1 MIGKKEYINNL
12 TKIIKD
18 IIVEL
23 ENDNKKKKISSN
35 QDFNNKIEEIK
46 HYDKKNFYLIEKK
59 EKIISIL

>member
-23 ENDNKKKKISSN
+23 ENDNKKKK
-35 QDFNNKIEEIK
+35 
-46 HYDKKNFYLIEKK
+46 
-59 EKIISIL
+59 

>member
-35 QDFNNKIEEIK
+35 QDFNNKIDEIK
-46 HYDKKNFYLIEKK
+46 H
-59 EKIISIL
+59 

>member
-35 QDFNNKIEEIK
+35 KDFNNKIDEIK
-46 HYDKKNFYLIEKK
+46 H
-59 EKIISIL
+59 